1 MLKNNGVLDGV
12 ATTTTTTTTTTTITT
27 NVCGGILQS
36 FHASELLYSSSQTT
50 VC

>member
-12 ATTTTTTTTTTTITT
+12 ATTTTTTTTTTITT

-36 FHASELLYSSSQTT
+36 LHASELLYSSSQTT

>member
-12 ATTTTTTTTTTTITT
+12 ATTTTTTTTTITT

-36 FHASELLYSSSQTT
+36 LHASELLYSSSQTT